1 MLFCAFAI
9 CDVNID
15 AYYPFGT
22 AILTVRNSTA
32 SLKDRELV
40 AKLRSVVEVVGVVD
54 LKKDPE
60 SCVANDNAI
69 VHYIVR
75 IALFVCFVRYEGKAA
90 ADRLLKG

>member
-1 MLFCAFAI
+1 
-9 CDVNID
+9 
-15 AYYPFGT
+15 
-22 AILTVRNSTA
+22 
-32 SLKDRELV
+32 
-40 AKLRSVVEVVGVVD
+40 VVEVVGVVD